1 MLTIKNKNKIWRFI
15 IYAVFKLLYLRPMIH
30 NKKNYMEI
38 IIYIKWYAILHKTSK
53 FEFIDKWS

>member
-1 MLTIKNKNKIWRFI
+1 
-15 IYAVFKLLYLRPMIH
+15 MIH

-53 FEFIDKWS
+53 FEFIDK